1 MIQPIYRIL
10 EVCLYSLLNF
20 LPFLALALYP
30 FRDNLRFSGQKTALL
45 IAALTCIQVFV
56 GLYAAFFPGSAA
68 GILSLVST
76 ASYAVFYFTAIKK
89 HPGQL
94 LFTLLML
101 SNIANF
107 TVIASKCLEGL
118 FFPDLALQQYRYSMS
133 LFILLVETAIAFPV
147 FHFIKNVYTPAMS
160 AHTLGHDWNYLWL
173 IPTTFYLIWY
183 YVIYG
188 NSTLT
193 SLEIALIPKNAI
205 ILLFINAGA
214 ILVYYIVSKLILD
227 QNKILNLQQQN
238 HQLQLQTLQY
248 EKLQT
253 RINDARRAAH
263 DMHHHIAIIQDYLNT
278 HNYSG
283 LELYLNQYKKKMPDN
298 TPISF
303 CENSAANVVLHYYAQ
318 EAKQYNFTYSAYVN
332 IPENCGIDSSDLV
345 VLLGNLLENALD
357 ACRACTDPQKQ
368 IIIRATNDVH
378 SLCITVDNS
387 FANKIRKSPDDN
399 FFSSKHTGIGLG
411 TLSVKTIVSKYNGV
425 CHFEWND
432 NTFYS
437 SAIFFKNLTTKP

>member
-1 MIQPIYRIL
+1 MIPPIYRIL

-30 FRDNLRFSGQKTALL
+30 FRDNLRFSGRTTALL
-45 IAALTCIQVFV
+45 IAALTCIQIFV
-56 GLYAAFFPGSAA
+56 GLYASFFPGSTA
-68 GILSLVST
+68 GILSLIST
-76 ASYAVFYFTAIKK
+76 VSYAVFYFTAIKK

-107 TVIASKCLEGL
+107 TVIASKCLEGQ
-118 FFPDLALQQYRYSMS
+118 FFPDLALQQYRFSMS
-133 LFILLVETAIAFPV
+133 LFTLLVEAAIAFPV
-147 FHFIKNVYTPAMS
+147 FHFIKYLYTPAVS
-160 AHTLGHDWNYLWL
+160 AQTSGHDWNYLWL

-188 NSTLT
+188 NSSLT

-205 ILLFINAGA
+205 VLLFINAGA
-214 ILVYYIVSKLILD
+214 LLVYYIVSKLILN
-227 QNKILNLQQQN
+227 QNKILSLQQQN

-248 EKLQT
+248 EKLQE

-263 DMHHHIAIIQDYLNT
+263 DMHHHIAIIQDYLSA

-283 LELYLNQYKKKMPDN
+283 LELYLEQYKEKLPDN

-303 CENSAANVVLHYYAQ
+303 CENNAANVVLHYYAH
-318 EAKQYNFTYSAYVN
+318 EAKQNNITYSAYIN
-332 IPENCGIDSSDLV
+332 IPDNCGIDNSDLV

-357 ACRACTDPQKQ
+357 ACKTCADSKKQ
-368 IIIRATNDVH
+368 IVIRATNDEH
-378 SLCITVDNS
+378 SLCITIDNS
-387 FANKIRKSPDDN
+387 FTGKIRKAPDGN

-411 TLSVKTIVSKYNGV
+411 TMSVKTIVSKYSGV
-425 CHFEWND
+425 CRFDWND

-437 SAIFFKNLTTKP
+437 SLIFFKNLTTKP

>member
-1 MIQPIYRIL
+1 M
-10 EVCLYSLLNF
+10 
-20 LPFLALALYP
+20 
-30 FRDNLRFSGQKTALL
+30 
-45 IAALTCIQVFV
+45 
-56 GLYAAFFPGSAA
+56 
-68 GILSLVST
+68 
-76 ASYAVFYFTAIKK
+76 
-89 HPGQL
+89 
-94 LFTLLML
+94 
-101 SNIANF
+101 
-107 TVIASKCLEGL
+107 
-118 FFPDLALQQYRYSMS
+118 
-133 LFILLVETAIAFPV
+133 
-147 FHFIKNVYTPAMS
+147 
-160 AHTLGHDWNYLWL
+160 
-173 IPTTFYLIWY
+173 
-183 YVIYG
+183 IYG

-205 ILLFINAGA
+205 ILLSINAGA

-283 LELYLNQYKKKMPDN
+283 LELYLNQYRKKMPDN

-318 EAKQYNFTYSAYVN
+318 EAEQYNVTYSAYVN
-332 IPENCGIDSSDLV
+332 IPENCGIDSCDLV

-357 ACRACTDPQKQ
+357 ACKACTDPQKQ
-368 IIIRATNDVH
+368 IVIRATNDVH

>member
-1 MIQPIYRIL
+1 MIPPLYRIL

-30 FRDNLRFSGQKTALL
+30 FRDNLRFSEKKTVLL
-45 IAALTCIQVFV
+45 IALLTCIQLFV
-56 GLYAAFFPGSAA
+56 GLCASFFPGNIS
-68 GILSLVST
+68 GFLSLIST
-76 ASYAVFYFTAIKK
+76 VSYAVFYFAAIKK

-107 TVIASKCLEGL
+107 TVVAAKCLEGQ
-118 FFPDLALQQYRYSMS
+118 FFPALALQQYRYSMS
-133 LFILLVETAIAFPV
+133 LFMFLVEIVIGFPV
-147 FHFIKNVYTPAMS
+147 FHFIKHIHTPAVS
-160 AHTLGHDWNYLWL
+160 IQTSGREWNYLWL

-183 YVIYG
+183 YIIYG

-205 ILLFINAGA
+205 VFLFINAGA
-214 ILVYYIVSKLILD
+214 ILVYYLVSRLILD
-227 QNKILNLQQQN
+227 QNRILNLQQQN
-238 HQLQLQTLQY
+238 HRLQLQTLQY
-248 EKLQT
+248 EKLQE
-253 RINDARRAAH
+253 RINDARRASH
-263 DMHHHIAIIQDYLNT
+263 DMHHHLAIIQDYLNA

-283 LELYLNQYKKKMPDN
+283 LELYLDQYKKKLPDN

-303 CENSAANVVLHYYAQ
+303 CENNAANVVLHYYAQ
-318 EAKQYNFTYSAYVN
+318 EAKQHSIAYSAYVN

-357 ACRACTDPQKQ
+357 ACKTCTDPKKQ
-368 IIIRATNDVH
+368 IVIRATNDEH

-387 FANKIRKSPDDN
+387 FTDKIRKSPDDN

-425 CHFEWND
+425 CRFDWKD
-432 NTFYS
+432 NIFYS
-437 SAIFFKNLTTKP
+437 SAIFFKNLTTKQ